1 MVLRRFLFHAAR
13 KAATHP
19 AVRAKATEVYERDVK
34 PLAKALGLPMAP
46 ITPTFPWFGPLGML
60 PYPVRYKIIYGE
72 PIDYSDR
79 FGPEAADDSRI
90 VAYLAKQVRRSVQ
103 QLVDT
108 HR

>member
-1 MVLRRFLFHAAR
+1 VEQALRARAPIVPIAVIGSENQAPILF
-13 KAATHP
+13 
-19 AVRAKATEVYERDVK
+19 DVQ

-60 PYPVRYKIIYGE
+60 PYPVSYKIIYGE

-79 FGPEAADDSRI
+79 FGPEAADDPRI
-90 VAYLAKQVRRSVQ
+90 VEYLSKQVRKRVQ
-103 QLVDT
+103 QLVDS